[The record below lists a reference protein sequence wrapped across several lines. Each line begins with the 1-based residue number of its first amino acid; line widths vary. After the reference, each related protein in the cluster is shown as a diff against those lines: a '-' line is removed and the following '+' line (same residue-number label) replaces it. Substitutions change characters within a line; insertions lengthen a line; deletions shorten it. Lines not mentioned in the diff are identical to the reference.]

1 MEERKWVCVY
11 KDACGSLMLLGGRR
25 GYLRFT
31 PGLQLVFVVAEPFVI
46 EAYIF
51 CQGADLLEPH
61 FLCEWALYAV
71 ALMNNFPLEKRE
83 RERDMNSCVKSCN
96 ASDMK
101 QERRASL
108 YYLIFWWLPLQN
120 SVKCL
125 LTGNDGGKTM
135 CLGELFNVPTAM
147 SAFTGMV
154 NIWGNRKHKLISPP
168 NWMLQVVP
176 SSVRAAGLT
185 DHQPRNLW
193 LCAQLRRTCPPEPW
207 PQASLWTLR
216 NSLMLISPA

>member
-1 MEERKWVCVY
+1 MSSVCCSF
-11 KDACGSLMLLGGRR
+11 DEQLS
-25 GYLRFT
+25 
-31 PGLQLVFVVAEPFVI
+31 PG
-46 EAYIF
+46 
-51 CQGADLLEPH
+51 
-61 FLCEWALYAV
+61 
-71 ALMNNFPLEKRE
+71 KKTKE

-101 QERRASL
+101 QERRASA

-154 NIWGNRKHKLISPP
+154 NI
-168 NWMLQVVP
+168 
-176 SSVRAAGLT
+176 
-185 DHQPRNLW
+185 
-193 LCAQLRRTCPPEPW
+193 
-207 PQASLWTLR
+207 
-216 NSLMLISPA
+216 

>member
-71 ALMNNFPLEKRE
+71 ALMNNFPLEKKQRRGRE
-83 RERDMNSCVKSCN
+83 TWTVVL
-96 ASDMK
+96 
-101 QERRASL
+101 RAVTP
-108 YYLIFWWLPLQN
+108 LIW
-120 SVKCL
+120 
-125 LTGNDGGKTM
+125 
-135 CLGELFNVPTAM
+135 
-147 SAFTGMV
+147 
-154 NIWGNRKHKLISPP
+154 NRKEGLLRIISSSGGCHYRTVWNVYLQEMTAVKRCVWGSCLMYPLLWALSPGWLISEGTE
-168 NWMLQVVP
+168 N
-176 SSVRAAGLT
+176 T
-185 DHQPRNLW
+185 N
-193 LCAQLRRTCPPEPW
+193 
-207 PQASLWTLR
+207 
-216 NSLMLISPA
+216 